1 VAELPGGALDVA
13 VEVGSLASSPDGI
26 DQRAATALQ
35 ALYRVVPFQAAQ
47 ISLVGAHGR
56 APVCLAVHGYDDAVR
71 AYFTS
76 AAVVEEFEVLG
87 LPRARPPMRICDLPV
102 PPAEVRGWVEY
113 LAPAGFREGLTV
125 GLHTRDGRYIG
136 VLGLNTDTAVHP
148 TIAARDL
155 IGRLVPLIAQ
165 AVDPLR
171 SIAAAAR
178 LIHDAQAG
186 ILLTRTGEVL
196 PLPGLPAHPL
206 LIAGSAVLAL
216 AGEMAGGRDHASF
229 LCPYAGEQAGQRHV
243 RITVLACRPQPPHY
257 LALAV
262 VACSPGDL
270 RGLTPRELQVLGLL
284 IEGWPNRRIATALV
298 IGERTVATHVEHILA
313 KLGARSR
320 SLAASRAL
328 NRGTYVPRSL
338 MPTYEGGVAG

>member
-1 VAELPGGALDVA
+1 VTELPDGALDVA

-26 DQRAATALQ
+26 DQRAEALLQ

-47 ISLVGAHGR
+47 ISLVDAQGR
-56 APVCLAVHGYDDAVR
+56 APVALAVHGYDDAVM
-71 AYFTS
+71 AYCTS
-76 AAVVEEFEVLG
+76 PALVEEFELVG
-87 LPRARPPMRICDLPV
+87 LHRGSPPMRICDLPV
-102 PPAEVRGWVEY
+102 PPAELRSWVEY
-113 LAPAGFREGLTV
+113 LAPAGFREGVGV
-125 GLHTRDGRYIG
+125 GLYTRDGRYIG
-136 VLGLNTDTAVHP
+136 FLGMNTDTVAHP
-148 TIAARDL
+148 TAAARDL
-155 IGRLVPLIAQ
+155 IGSLVPLIAQ

-171 SIAAAAR
+171 SIAAAAE
-178 LIHDAQAG
+178 LIQDAQAG

-216 AGEMAGGRDHASF
+216 AGEMAGGRDNASF
-229 LCPYAGEQAGQRHV
+229 LCPYGGNRAGQRHV
-243 RITVLACRPQPPHY
+243 RITVLACRPDPPHQ

-262 VACSPGDL
+262 VACPPGDL

-284 IEGWPNRRIATALV
+284 IEGWPNRRIAMALV

-320 SLAASRAL
+320 ALAASRAL
-328 NRGTYVPRSL
+328 NRGTYVPRAL
-338 MPTYEGGVAG
+338 MSTYEGGATG